1 MNVKAQL
8 LELAEPSYQ
17 RFSSRLLPGTPDI
30 LGVRLP
36 VLRKIAKQIA
46 KENWREFLNQN
57 DDIYFE
63 EIMLR
68 GMVIGYI
75 KDISIH
81 EVMKHIQIFVP
92 QINNWSVCDSFCSGL
107 KITKQYQKQFWP
119 MITSYLSS
127 DQEFEV
133 RFAVVML
140 LIYYVDNRYVTDV
153 LRELDQVQ
161 HSGYY
166 VRMAIAWAISAC
178 YVSYPHLTLSYL
190 KQTQLDTFTYN
201 KALQKISESMKSDI
215 KTKELMKQMKRNEAD

>member
-17 RFSSRLLPGTPDI
+17 QFSSRLLPGTPDI

-36 VLRKIAKQIA
+36 ILRKMAKQIA

-119 MITSYLSS
+119 MITYYL
-127 DQEFEV
+127 
-133 RFAVVML
+133 
-140 LIYYVDNRYVTDV
+140 
-153 LRELDQVQ
+153 
-161 HSGYY
+161 
-166 VRMAIAWAISAC
+166 
-178 YVSYPHLTLSYL
+178 
-190 KQTQLDTFTYN
+190 
-201 KALQKISESMKSDI
+201 
-215 KTKELMKQMKRNEAD
+215 

>member
-1 MNVKAQL
+1 M
-8 LELAEPSYQ
+8 
-17 RFSSRLLPGTPDI
+17 LPGTPDI

-36 VLRKIAKQIA
+36 ILRKMAKQIA

-140 LIYYVDNRYVTDV
+140 LIYYVDNQYVTDV

>member
-1 MNVKAQL
+1 M
-8 LELAEPSYQ
+8 
-17 RFSSRLLPGTPDI
+17 LPGTPDI

-36 VLRKIAKQIA
+36 ILRKMAKQIA

-140 LIYYVDNRYVTDV
+140 LIYYVDNQYVTDV

-201 KALQKISESMKSDI
+201 KALQKISESLKSDI

>member
-17 RFSSRLLPGTPDI
+17 QFSSRLLPRTPDI

-36 VLRKIAKQIA
+36 ILRKMAKQIA

-140 LIYYVDNRYVTDV
+140 LIYYVDNQYVTDV

>member
-1 MNVKAQL
+1 M
-8 LELAEPSYQ
+8 
-17 RFSSRLLPGTPDI
+17 LPGTSDI

-140 LIYYVDNRYVTDV
+140 LIYYVDNQYVTDV

>member
-17 RFSSRLLPGTPDI
+17 QFSSRLLPGTPDI

-36 VLRKIAKQIA
+36 ILRKMAKQIA

-107 KITKQYQKQFWP
+107 KITKQYQKQFW
-119 MITSYLSS
+119 
-127 DQEFEV
+127 
-133 RFAVVML
+133 L
-140 LIYYVDNRYVTDV
+140 LIYYVDNQYVTDV

>member
-140 LIYYVDNRYVTDV
+140 LIYYVDNQYVTDV

-166 VRMAIAWAISAC
+166 VRMAII
-178 YVSYPHLTLSYL
+178 
-190 KQTQLDTFTYN
+190 
-201 KALQKISESMKSDI
+201 
-215 KTKELMKQMKRNEAD
+215 

>member
-17 RFSSRLLPGTPDI
+17 RFSPRLLPGTPDI

-140 LIYYVDNRYVTDV
+140 LIYYVDNQYVTDV

>member
-1 MNVKAQL
+1 M
-8 LELAEPSYQ
+8 
-17 RFSSRLLPGTPDI
+17 LPGTPDI

-36 VLRKIAKQIA
+36 ILRKMAKQIA

-57 DDIYFE
+57 EDIYFE

-140 LIYYVDNRYVTDV
+140 LIYYVDNQYVTDV

>member
-81 EVMKHIQIFVP
+81 EVMKHIQ
-92 QINNWSVCDSFCSGL
+92 NFCA
-107 KITKQYQKQFWP
+107 
-119 MITSYLSS
+119 S
-127 DQEFEV
+127 D
-133 RFAVVML
+133 
-140 LIYYVDNRYVTDV
+140 
-153 LRELDQVQ
+153 
-161 HSGYY
+161 
-166 VRMAIAWAISAC
+166 
-178 YVSYPHLTLSYL
+178 
-190 KQTQLDTFTYN
+190 
-201 KALQKISESMKSDI
+201 
-215 KTKELMKQMKRNEAD
+215 

>member
-1 MNVKAQL
+1 MISLRSTNNFDGKA
-8 LELAEPSYQ
+8 
-17 RFSSRLLPGTPDI
+17 RLLPGCF
-30 LGVRLP
+30 LMF
-36 VLRKIAKQIA
+36 LRFCGEKG
-46 KENWREFLNQN
+46 NF
-57 DDIYFE
+57 
-63 EIMLR
+63 
-68 GMVIGYI
+68 
-75 KDISIH
+75 
-81 EVMKHIQIFVP
+81 QIFVP

-140 LIYYVDNRYVTDV
+140 LIYYVDNQYVTDV

>member
-1 MNVKAQL
+1 M
-8 LELAEPSYQ
+8 
-17 RFSSRLLPGTPDI
+17 LPGTPDI

-140 LIYYVDNRYVTDV
+140 LIYYVDNQYVTDV